1 MMSSHLWLWCK
12 HLGSDRRRSLFVNG
26 FADNHVLSGERILE
40 ACLRRYLDGHR
51 WERVVDLWDAFRDVA
66 LVEYRHGSAGALAL
80 LRE

>member
-1 MMSSHLWLWCK
+1 MV
-12 HLGSDRRRSLFVNG
+12 FN
-26 FADNHVLSGERILE
+26 LSFEQQSCRATFGCGASIWGLIAGARWERILE
-40 ACLRRYLDGHR
+40 ACLRRHLDGHR